1 MHLATAAPLALA
13 SVAQQRLADDSPEM
27 QRLKVADLLK
37 QARAAMQEG
46 KWAEA
51 DANVARAE
59 AFNVSFPLMYF
70 GDTPKKA
77 RKDFDRMRPATA
89 AGMSAQVP
97 NAHAASAGSGSSSGT
112 TLPSERFTPGTA
124 SSMSGNETATSRQPG
139 ATPHAP
145 PTIGATSR
153 GEITLNDA
161 HAQARSLVVKGRAE
175 LARGNVAGA
184 SHWCEKA
191 MQVNAKFDVD
201 EDSPEKL
208 VVDIQKAGGKVA
220 NGRIDTAASPAAPD
234 RFPQQSPFARP
245 MSNVPPPENNNDI
258 PSLLTRDSFPGNTP
272 STIAPPGEYHS
283 AQKEAELLTGPV
295 ASAAATPSAPLPP
308 HRDESVPVAL
318 PAVAFASP
326 ATGTPSATSIP
337 SAAQTPTAQAS
348 TSSIPVAAS
357 SAGNNEQQRAQSDGL
372 LWASRRALAVGDTRR
387 ANEALAQAK
396 SLQVQ
401 YKFHEDSPAKVEA
414 AIARYT
420 DLVQIKDKESDA
432 YRRRYADLQMQQA
445 EDLLRWRDFD
455 EAERLTTE
463 AKRRGVAYTPFE

>member
-1 MHLATAAPLALA
+1 
-13 SVAQQRLADDSPEM
+13 
-27 QRLKVADLLK
+27 
-37 QARAAMQEG
+37 
-46 KWAEA
+46 
-51 DANVARAE
+51 
-59 AFNVSFPLMYF
+59 
-70 GDTPKKA
+70 
-77 RKDFDRMRPATA
+77 
-89 AGMSAQVP
+89 
-97 NAHAASAGSGSSSGT
+97 
-112 TLPSERFTPGTA
+112 
-124 SSMSGNETATSRQPG
+124 
-139 ATPHAP
+139 
-145 PTIGATSR
+145 
-153 GEITLNDA
+153 
-161 HAQARSLVVKGRAE
+161 
-175 LARGNVAGA
+175 
-184 SHWCEKA
+184 
-191 MQVNAKFDVD
+191 
-201 EDSPEKL
+201 
-208 VVDIQKAGGKVA
+208 
-220 NGRIDTAASPAAPD
+220 
-234 RFPQQSPFARP
+234 
-245 MSNVPPPENNNDI
+245 
-258 PSLLTRDSFPGNTP
+258 
-272 STIAPPGEYHS
+272 
-283 AQKEAELLTGPV
+283 
-295 ASAAATPSAPLPP
+295 
-308 HRDESVPVAL
+308 VAL

-463 AKRRGVAYTPFE
+463 AKRRGVAYTPFENNPDALLKRIGEARKGSSVAAVEPLPAINNSPVPASAAKAAPTADVKADVVAKNKAQTLDLVKQARAALNSGDMAAAENLAHQAESLGVPDSAFSPQEDRAWLVLFQIQKARRTLGRTPTASAPQNVQPAQALLPADGPANDGPAAKQAIYEPQNDPTHNVPASAQSAVRRLMLRRARPSLRPNGSKTGRASESLCSCKAKKPCAATTARRRRRCSARRLIIARTSMSKCNNGCKIDCNSSRRRCQVRRPRSSKAG